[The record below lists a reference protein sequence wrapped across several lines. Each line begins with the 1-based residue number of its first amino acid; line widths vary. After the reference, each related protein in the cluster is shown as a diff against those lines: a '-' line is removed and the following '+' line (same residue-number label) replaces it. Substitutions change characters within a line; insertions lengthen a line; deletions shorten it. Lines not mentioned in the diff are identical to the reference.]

1 MQRTGSVVVALA
13 GTLLAGCLV
22 QPPHGEDRL
31 EPGWKQSEMLVMS
44 FNLKG
49 TKVPAALDGL
59 AETVREVKPRYVA
72 LQDLTKEQAELL
84 GRSLGMRVDYCASG
98 KDADGPTGVAVLSKG
113 EPVMR
118 VFTSQTAVRQ
128 PWFVKNPPKHY
139 PRAAISVQFGEHE
152 IASAMLAEGPGK
164 DEERIGGLMLY
175 KEVCNQHRPAVMSI
189 DMGEE
194 KREDA
199 LWKRQGELFRL
210 VSPEDD
216 RSGNCIMT
224 RWNFASQFGLD
235 WNRMVPVKGFG
246 GRKAVLANIKY

>member
-1 MQRTGSVVVALA
+1 MNRTVFAFVGLAVV
-13 GTLLAGCLV
+13 LAGCLT
-22 QPPHGEDRL
+22 QPPQGVDRL

-44 FNLKG
+44 FNLRG
-49 TKVPAALDGL
+49 TKVMAALDSL
-59 AETVREVKPRYVA
+59 AATIRRENPRYVA

-84 GRSLGMRVDYCASG
+84 GRSLGMRADYCASG

-118 VFTSQTAVRQ
+118 VFTSQTAAKL
-128 PWFVKNPPKHY
+128 PWLVKNPPKHY
-139 PRAAISVQFGEHE
+139 PVAAISVQFGEHE

-164 DEERIGGLMLY
+164 GEERLGGLMLY
-175 KEVCNQHRPAVMSI
+175 KEICNQHRPAVMSI

-194 KREDA
+194 KKENA
-199 LWKRQGELFRL
+199 LWERQGKLFRL

-224 RWNFASQFGLD
+224 RWTFASQFGLN
-235 WNRMVPVKGFG
+235 WNKTVPVKGFG
-246 GRKAVLANIKY
+246 GRKAVLVNIKY

>member
-1 MQRTGSVVVALA
+1 MNRTVFAFVGLA
-13 GTLLAGCLV
+13 VMLAGCLT
-22 QPPHGEDRL
+22 QPPQGVDRL

-44 FNLKG
+44 FNLRG
-49 TKVPAALDGL
+49 TKVMVALDSL
-59 AETVREVKPRYVA
+59 AAAIRRENPRYVA

-84 GRSLGMRVDYCASG
+84 GRSLGMRADYCASG

-118 VFTSQTAVRQ
+118 VFTSQTAVKL
-128 PWFVKNPPKHY
+128 PWLVKNPPKHY
-139 PRAAISVQFGEHE
+139 PVAAISVQFGEHE

-164 DEERIGGLMLY
+164 DEERLGGLMLY
-175 KEVCNQHRPAVMSI
+175 KEICNQHRPAVMSI

-194 KREDA
+194 KKENA
-199 LWKRQGELFRL
+199 LWERQGKLFRL

-224 RWNFASQFGLD
+224 RWTFASQFGLD
-235 WNRMVPVKGFG
+235 WNKTVPVRGFG
-246 GRKAVLANIKY
+246 GRKAVLVNIKY

>member
-1 MQRTGSVVVALA
+1 MNRTVFAFVGLAVV
-13 GTLLAGCLV
+13 LAGCLT
-22 QPPHGEDRL
+22 QPPQGVDRL

-44 FNLKG
+44 FNLRG
-49 TKVPAALDGL
+49 TKVMAALDSL
-59 AETVREVKPRYVA
+59 AAAIRRENPRYVA

-84 GRSLGMRVDYCASG
+84 GRSLGMRADYCASG

-118 VFTSQTAVRQ
+118 VFTSQTAVKL
-128 PWFVKNPPKHY
+128 PWLVKNPPKHY
-139 PRAAISVQFGEHE
+139 PTAAISVQFGEHE

-164 DEERIGGLMLY
+164 DEERLGGLMLY
-175 KEVCNQHRPAVMSI
+175 KEICNQHRPAVMSI

-194 KREDA
+194 KKENA
-199 LWKRQGELFRL
+199 LWERQGKLFRL

-224 RWNFASQFGLD
+224 RWTFASQFGLD
-235 WNRMVPVKGFG
+235 WNKTVPVKGFG
-246 GRKAVLANIKY
+246 GRKAVLVNIKY